1 MESITNQLPDPDD
14 VVGEV
19 VKKVQVY
26 CSEHKEF
33 LAKVALALC
42 AKASN
47 KGVIVD
53 LWLFFLEALLDN
65 AGSALDTKSAA
76 TFTSVRFRAHGEKL
90 RALVGDTDNRKT
102 AKDIAGEAR
111 FERYLAGVYNII
123 DKASE

>member
-1 MESITNQLPDPDD
+1 MRQ
-14 VVGEV
+14 
-19 VKKVQVY
+19 
-26 CSEHKEF
+26 
-33 LAKVALALC
+33 
-42 AKASN
+42 ASN